1 MADEIARRREIRRR
15 KILESSEAR
24 IKKIFNVNTDQPLEE
39 EPLSH
44 GDTDANNKNYE
55 EMNKRNSSLI
65 DDDFP
70 ISDYE
75 FASRGK
81 HSYEDQSSK
90 CTNRLMACDS
100 QPLSSANGD
109 FSRSSSFDN
118 YTFPKKV
125 SDAETRSFG
134 RTRSDV
140 RRNSS
145 CTQIMMETLQFSS
158 FSLKLLRLWL
168 AVIAAFAVKA
178 YFLLS
183 KDVPIFKTIFIPYA
197 MLEVAFYSWSK
208 FEPQLSSRPM
218 ASSIISG
225 VLLICG
231 LPSTVVSSFNSALNG
246 FQSLMIDFCV
256 YLFSFV
262 IFHLVFET
270 CM

>member
-1 MADEIARRREIRRR
+1 MADDIARRREIRRR

-24 IKKIFNVNTDQPLEE
+24 IKKIFNVNTNETLEKDPLRHED
-39 EPLSH
+39 SV
-44 GDTDANNKNYE
+44 ASNRNYGE
-55 EMNKRNSSLI
+55 INQRNSSLE

-70 ISDYE
+70 VGDYE
-75 FASRGK
+75 FASREK
-81 HSYEDQSSK
+81 HTTENQSSK
-90 CTNRLMACDS
+90 CTNRLLICDS
-100 QPLSSANGD
+100 QSSSSANGD
-109 FSRSSSFDN
+109 FSSSSSFEN
-118 YTFPKKV
+118 YIFPKKV
-125 SDAETRSFG
+125 SAAETRSFG

-158 FSLKLLRLWL
+158 FSLKLLRVWL
-168 AVIAAFAVKA
+168 AVVAAFVVKA

-183 KDVPIFKTIFIPYA
+183 KNVPVFKTIFIPYV
-197 MLEVAFYSWSK
+197 MLEIAFYSWSK
-208 FEPQLSSRPM
+208 FEPQLCSRPL

-231 LPSTVVSSFNSALNG
+231 LPSTAVSSFNSAWNSC
-246 FQSLMIDFCV
+246 QSLIIDLCV